1 VGPQRPAPYA
11 ERMGRPFSARVTG
24 EDWRHEAE
32 AWIAT
37 QLEHHGDTVDGPI
50 EQPRVRPWSTQL
62 TVPTQAGLLW
72 FKANASALA
81 FEPVLQA
88 ELARLAPD
96 AVDAPYA
103 IDAGRGWM
111 LTRDR
116 GATLRESREPT
127 LEDWQQIVVEV
138 ARLQQAAAAHRDR
151 LLAAGLPDYSP
162 VTVLDRFDR
171 VVEIFSAHPADH
183 PAHVDADL
191 RRRLAEVRPLVA
203 DAVEVLKDSALPT
216 TWQHGDVHPNNVFAV
231 EDGSLRVFDFGDGQ
245 WAHAAEALC
254 VPYGWITSLT
264 SMPWEPVLEAYAGV
278 WQLEPRDVHD
288 MLTTA
293 GRTQAVNRAAS
304 WSTFLD
310 EATAAE
316 WKDWGDGPV
325 RHLSRVLEP

>member
-1 VGPQRPAPYA
+1 
-11 ERMGRPFSARVTG
+11 MGRPFSARVTG
-24 EDWRHEAE
+24 EDWRREAE
-32 AWIAT
+32 AWIAE
-37 QLEHHGDTVDGPI
+37 QLEHHGDTLNGRI

-62 TVPTQAGLLW
+62 TVPTAAGLLW
-72 FKANASALA
+72 FKANAAALA
-81 FEPVLQA
+81 FEPVLQV
-88 ELARLAPD
+88 ELARLAPE

-103 IDAGRGWM
+103 IDAHRGWM

-127 LEDWQQIVVEV
+127 LEDWQRVVVEV
-138 ARLQQAAAAHRDR
+138 ARIQQAAAPHRDR
-151 LLAAGLPDYSP
+151 LLEAGLPDFSP
-162 VTVLDRFDR
+162 GTVLDRFDR

-191 RRRLAEVRPLVA
+191 RRRLAGVRPAIA
-203 DAVEVLKDSALPT
+203 DAVELLANSALPT
-216 TWQHGDVHPNNVFAV
+216 TWQHGDVHPNNVFAL

-264 SMPWEPVLEAYAGV
+264 SIPWQPVLEAYAGV
-278 WQLEPRDVHD
+278 WHLEPGDVHD

-293 GRTQAVNRAAS
+293 GLTQAVNRAAS

-316 WKDWGDGPV
+316 WKDWGDGPLH
-325 RHLSRVLEP
+325 HLSRVLDP

>member
-1 VGPQRPAPYA
+1 
-11 ERMGRPFSARVTG
+11 MGRPFSARVTG

-32 AWIAT
+32 TWIAE
-37 QLEHHGDTVDGPI
+37 QLDRHGDALSGPI

-62 TVPTQAGLLW
+62 TVPTEAGLLW
-72 FKANASALA
+72 FKANAAALA

-127 LEDWQQIVVEV
+127 LEDWQRIVVEV
-138 ARLQQAAAAHRDR
+138 ARIQQSAAPHRER
-151 LLAAGLPDYSP
+151 LLETGLPDYSP
-162 VTVLDRFDR
+162 ATVLDRFDR

-191 RRRLAEVRPLVA
+191 RRRLADARPAIA
-203 DAVEVLKDSALPT
+203 DAVDVLAHSALPT
-216 TWQHGDVHPNNVFAV
+216 TWQHGDVHPNNVFALD
-231 EDGSLRVFDFGDGQ
+231 DGSLRVFDFGDGQ

-264 SMPWEPVLEAYAGV
+264 SIPWEPVLEAYAEV
-278 WQLEPRDVHD
+278 WHLEPGDVRDV
-288 MLTTA
+288 LATA
-293 GRTQAVNRAAS
+293 DLTQAVNRAVS
-304 WSTFLD
+304 WSTFLE

-325 RHLSRVLEP
+325 HHLSRVLHPIT